1 MGFGKRSVDIVYC
14 KWNLKNPVYTG
25 AVVIRKHE
33 RPSYKLKYKKA
44 IPLEEMELV
53 PDAHE
58 AIISKEEFDRVQQI
72 RKGAEFPIL
81 IKQ

>member
-1 MGFGKRSVDIVYC
+1 MDIVYC
-14 KWNLKNPVYTG
+14 KWNFKESVYTG

-58 AIISKEEFDRVQQI
+58 AIILKKSLIGFSK
-72 RKGAEFPIL
+72 
-81 IKQ
+81 